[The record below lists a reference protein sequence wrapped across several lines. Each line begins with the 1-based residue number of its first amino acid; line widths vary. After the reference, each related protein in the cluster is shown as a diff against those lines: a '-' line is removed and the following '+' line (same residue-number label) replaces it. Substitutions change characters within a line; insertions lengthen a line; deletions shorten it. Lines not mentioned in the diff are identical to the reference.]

1 MASGK
6 RCETCYGYGHAFR
19 ECENEC
25 VYCRKHHKGGVCPVC
40 PEFYPKAD
48 QEARA
53 ESLENIRA
61 RTAQEKQRLEEV
73 RRELR
78 QAEVLEEQIQA
89 VRDEVAASA
98 GGPIPKLPAGKNA
111 ALMALGKSADGRD
124 ATWRDIHPD
133 WKNVYV
139 QVALKAQWNA
149 EALGQQAFAEDS
161 MLKAALIRF
170 GRWPVQRDA
179 NGFPIE

>member
-1 MASGK
+1 MESNAIPRLILVRK
-6 RCETCYGYGHAFR
+6 RLE
-19 ECENEC
+19 
-25 VYCRKHHKGGVCPVC
+25 
-40 PEFYPKAD
+40 D
-48 QEARA
+48 LRA
-53 ESLENIRA
+53 ELDHAKALKRQVEALRA
-61 RTAQEKQRLEEV
+61 K
-73 RRELR
+73 
-78 QAEVLEEQIQA
+78 
-89 VRDEVAASA
+89 VAASA

-111 ALMALGKSADGRD
+111 ALMSLGKSADGRD

-133 WKNVYV
+133 WKNVYE

>member
-6 RCETCYGYGHAFR
+6 RCETCYGYGHEFR

-25 VYCRKHHKGGVCPVC
+25 VYCRGFHKGGICPVC
-40 PEFYPKAD
+40 PEFYPQADEKARV
-48 QEARA
+48 EG
-53 ESLENIRA
+53 LENIRA
-61 RTAQEKQRLEEV
+61 RTVQEKQRLEQV

-78 QAEVLEEQIQA
+78 QAEVLEEQIQ
-89 VRDEVAASA
+89 VIKDEVAASA

-111 ALMALGKSADGRD
+111 ALMALGKAADGSV
-124 ATWRDIHPD
+124 ATWREIHPQ
-133 WKNVYV
+133 WRNVRE

-149 EALGQQAFAEDS
+149 EAMGEQPFAEDS
-161 MLKAALIRF
+161 MLKAALIRYN
-170 GRWPVQRDA
+170 RWPVQRDA